1 LEDRKELERLMRY
14 PIRGMAYP
22 FGNNNEEV
30 LEAME
35 GLGIEYARTVDDT
48 YRFNLPV
55 DFLQWHPTIH
65 QFSKAYW
72 KPNDAENEAKE
83 LAIFYQ
89 TITDFLQAKEVAILD
104 IWGHSWEMGTDQV
117 KWAETEKFFKMV
129 ANDPSIHY
137 STQIDLVDYIH
148 AFRNLKFSVDKRMVF
163 NPSATTV
170 FFRFNGKTYSV
181 DAGKTI
187 FLY

>member
-1 LEDRKELERLMRY
+1 MRY